1 MILDLLLINVL
12 LICFFFPVLSSESD
26 LNNGLYLVIG
36 VVITAA
42 ICLSCSILLIL
53 IIMIVC
59 VKNYKKYILNAKLRS
74 Q

>member
-1 MILDLLLINVL
+1 MDSNLLLINVL
-12 LICFFFPVLSSESD
+12 LFILLIVLSSQSD
-26 LNNGLYLVIG
+26 LNNGLYLIIG
-36 VVITAA
+36 VLITAA

-59 VKNYKKYILNAKLRS
+59 VKNYKKCKLNAELRS